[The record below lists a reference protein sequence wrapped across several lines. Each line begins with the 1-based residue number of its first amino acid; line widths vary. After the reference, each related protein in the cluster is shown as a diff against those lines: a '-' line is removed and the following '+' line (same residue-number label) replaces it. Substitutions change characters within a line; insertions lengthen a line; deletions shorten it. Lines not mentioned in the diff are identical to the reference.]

1 MLGRIATVFDMVA
14 VSVVGYDDQ
23 VLHRIL
29 LTAFLTSACSRNS
42 TSAPKPSAT
51 PPTTA
56 PGATPVVTPTAPT
69 EAPPPQAP
77 TAAATAPA
85 APNNDGCTL
94 LPFAESVDLAEA
106 SGAAP
111 ITVDGTAALLVVG
124 DSGNHGD
131 YAIINADTGALLE
144 KGKLPLGATSDDVEA
159 LSAADGLIY
168 GITSAGWVYRW
179 QAAAKPKPTARFV
192 QVGEPYPIGAVDT
205 TWRKNGGLGSKPPA
219 GDAMSCVA
227 EGTNC
232 GRNYEGLCLQPDLTA
247 AAGKDGQGCVGLA
260 IGKADGNAY
269 CVTWGGGKLAAQRN
283 RRFAVA
289 SPGGL
294 ADCALDDQNRMVIG
308 SNLFDALSTYTVE
321 DWATWRVSKGASA
334 PRITRRIGVGIGF
347 AEVLAT
353 GPAGVVYRMSD
364 ASGAPSLMAKFR
376 CIDDSK

>member
-1 MLGRIATVFDMVA
+1 PAT
-14 VSVVGYDDQ
+14 
-23 VLHRIL
+23 
-29 LTAFLTSACSRNS
+29 
-42 TSAPKPSAT
+42 
-51 PPTTA
+51 
-56 PGATPVVTPTAPT
+56 
-69 EAPPPQAP
+69 AP
-77 TAAATAPA
+77 TAATEDPTAPA
-85 APNNDGCTL
+85 PAATNIAGCTL

-111 ITVDGTAALLVVG
+111 VMIDGTAALLVVG

-168 GITSAGWVYRW
+168 GVTSAGWVYRW
-179 QAAAKPKPTARFV
+179 QAAAKPTPNARFV
-192 QVGEPYPIGAVDT
+192 QIGEPYPIGAVDT

-219 GDAMSCVA
+219 GDAMACVA
-227 EGTNC
+227 DGTNC

-269 CVTWGGGKLAAQRN
+269 CVTWNAGKLAAQRD

-289 SPGGL
+289 APGGL
-294 ADCALDDQNRMVIG
+294 ADCALDAQNRMVIG

-321 DWATWRVSKGASA
+321 DWATWRLAASATA

-364 ASGAPSLMAKFR
+364 ASGTPSLMAKFR